1 MRLVPWLGI
10 IYMRELALNNFFEK
24 KYLRLLGNSRK
35 LITRKR
41 TWLSW

>member
-1 MRLVPWLGI
+1 MISL
-10 IYMRELALNNFFEK
+10 RELALSNFFEK
-24 KYLRLLGNSRK
+24 KYLRLLDNSRK

>member
-24 KYLRLLGNSRK
+24 STCVFWA
-35 LITRKR
+35 TRVN
-41 TWLSW
+41 

>member
-24 KYLRLLGNSRK
+24 SNCVFLA
-35 LITRKR
+35 TRVN
-41 TWLSW
+41 